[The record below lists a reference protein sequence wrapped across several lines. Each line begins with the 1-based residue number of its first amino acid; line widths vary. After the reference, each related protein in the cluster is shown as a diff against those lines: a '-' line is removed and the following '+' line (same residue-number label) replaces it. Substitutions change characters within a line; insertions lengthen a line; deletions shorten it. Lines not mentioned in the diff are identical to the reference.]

1 VLYGELGSSAGTS
14 TSCSICGSK
23 MLQLLLSPSGFSTD
37 DSSTSTLHESN
48 ITLLEE
54 GSKNNW
60 ASLEAYRD
68 LLESQDLQICFIII
82 EHLFKVTPAASS
94 VVKRELLFKVFFPT
108 FLGQKE
114 KIMEDPEDEVAQFLV
129 TCCLS
134 VFSSQLCNI
143 SSAEEFINRGG
154 LNYILELITVPEYS
168 KLCCAIL
175 EVTIIIE
182 LWRTTNEQA
191 EGAVAL
197 KSLDMLI
204 DALEN
209 TSPVLIGY
217 LQKIALKQLR
227 RERLGLA
234 RIGSD
239 SGCPTE
245 NTDSSEQ
252 QVDEQPTPNR
262 KQ

>member
-1 VLYGELGSSAGTS
+1 
-14 TSCSICGSK
+14 

-37 DSSTSTLHESN
+37 DSSTSTLQEPSV
-48 ITLLEE
+48 TLLEE

-60 ASLEAYRD
+60 ACLEAYRD

-82 EHLFKVTPAASS
+82 EHLFKVTPNTSN
-94 VVKRELLFKVFFPT
+94 VVKRELLFKVFYPT

-114 KIMEDPEDEVAQFLV
+114 KYFEDSEDEVAQFLV

-134 VFSSQLCNI
+134 VFSSQLCNV

-154 LNYILELITVPEYS
+154 LDHILELITVPTFS

-182 LWRTTNEQA
+182 LWRSTNEPSDGKA
-191 EGAVAL
+191 SL
-197 KSLDMLI
+197 TSLDMLNS
-204 DALEN
+204 ALEN
-209 TSPVLIGY
+209 TSAVLIGY
-217 LQKIALKQLR
+217 LQKVALKQQR
-227 RERLGLA
+227 REKLGLA
-234 RIGSD
+234 SLGSD

-245 NTDSSEQ
+245 ITDSSENQ
-252 QVDEQPTPNR
+252 GDEIPTPNR